1 MLLNDFFFAATKHIC
16 SNIIISTMP
25 MTIILGWFN
34 WMVLDTM
41 SWQRKDIREQ
51 TRKPWRCP
59 SLKLRLTQW
68 STQQI
73 VEILLLVRLTKR
85 SNGDNNSGG
94 GWWWF
99 WGRRCYYTT
108 EEDDDVDD
116 DVPDSMALASGQV
129 SAVLSGKHGSASPV
143 HSRLQHSSVNSS
155 FQGVGIVSLMRRSMM
170 MMVGLSWSWK
180 TALRKEEP

>member
-1 MLLNDFFFAATKHIC
+1 MLLDDFFFAATKHIC

-41 SWQRKDIREQ
+41 SWQRKDIWEQ

-59 SLKLRLTQW
+59 SLKLRLTANCRDTISSDQK
-68 STQQI
+68 
-73 VEILLLVRLTKR
+73 EIRIR
-85 SNGDNNSGG
+85 QGG
-94 GWWWF
+94 GWWWL
-99 WGRRCYYTT
+99 WGRRWYYTT
-108 EEDDDVDD
+108 EEDDDVAD

-170 MMVGLSWSWK
+170 MMVGLSWSWN